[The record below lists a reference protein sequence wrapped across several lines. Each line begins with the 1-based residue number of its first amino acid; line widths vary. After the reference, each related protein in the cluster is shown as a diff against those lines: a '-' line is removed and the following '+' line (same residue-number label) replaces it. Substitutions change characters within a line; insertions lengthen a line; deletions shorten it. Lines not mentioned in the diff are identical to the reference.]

1 MPAPDAGRPWRLVEP
16 GGRYSVLELPG
27 RAKALVQAAAGIVA
41 AAPDGDGRA
50 RALEVL
56 GLGGEQAL
64 VLAVTVLRE
73 AIGDR
78 MV

>member
-1 MPAPDAGRPWRLVEP
+1 MPAPDGARPWRFVER

-27 RAKALVQAAAGIVA
+27 RARALVQAAAGIVA

-50 RALEVL
+50 RALEVFAA
-56 GLGGEQAL
+56 GGEDAL

-73 AIGDR
+73 AIGGL
-78 MV
+78 